1 MDSRLILTFMD
12 GHRLEAS
19 LARPFRSQEN
29 EIEVQLNDNGGRT
42 VFPLDEVCSIGMM
55 GAPDPGGV
63 VGDRECL
70 EEVETVTGERYPVYT
85 DPRQR
90 FSTGFYGS
98 PAEAGTPFRCIFFT
112 SHGIR
117 TRSKERHVGEIL
129 EDRGVLS
136 DADLQETL
144 AAQQELRTRRVGDI
158 IAEAGDIRQEAIETA
173 LRGQGEYCPLKED
186 ARVGDILIAARLI
199 TRAQVDQALDAQAK
213 GRKVRIGALLIE
225 RGLISED
232 QLLTALAIKF
242 RMRFIDLD
250 TVTPAPEAL
259 QALTKGIVNQLRVVP
274 LEATPK
280 KIVVATAEPTDS
292 SIVDS
297 LRFITNRSVELV
309 VARSQ
314 QIAAMADKYYNHPE
328 DFVDTLIGKLHDEQL
343 TIVEQPEESR
353 FIEPDSKVIQLVN
366 RILLD
371 AQQRE
376 ASDIHFEPG
385 LRKTPFIVRYRVDGE
400 CFIAHQIPPMHEAA
414 IISRLKIIAKLDIAE
429 HRRPQSGKILLR
441 SENRELEYR
450 LEITP
455 TVGGQEDAVLRL
467 LTASKPLPLEEMGFS
482 PSNLAK
488 FREILTKPYG
498 MILCV
503 GPTGSGKTTTL
514 HSALA
519 QINSPE
525 RKIWT
530 AEDPV
535 EIVQRG
541 LRQVQVNPKIG
552 FTFQEA
558 LRSFLRADPDVIM
571 IGEMRDAETAKTA
584 IAASLTGH
592 LVFSTLHTNSAPET
606 VVRLIE
612 MGMEPYNFADALLGI
627 MAQRLARKL
636 CVKCK
641 VRYHPSPAVYEELV
655 NHYSPEL
662 AREHDLPPY
671 ADTLSFMR
679 RTGCATCNGTGY
691 KGRIALHE
699 ILTGTPGVKDAIKG
713 NAKAEE
719 LRGIGLQEG
728 MRTLKMDGIHKVFQ
742 GITDLDQVMK
752 VCMV

>member
-1 MDSRLILTFMD
+1 MENRLVLVFND
-12 GHRLEAS
+12 GHTLEAS

-29 EIEVQLNDNGGRT
+29 EIEVVPNGGGEKT
-42 VFPLDEVCSIGMM
+42 IFSLDEICSIGIL
-55 GAPDPGGV
+55 GKPVLAPFRDA
-63 VGDRECL
+63 ECL
-70 EEVETVTGERYPVYT
+70 EEVETVTGECCMVHI
-85 DPRQR
+85 DARQR
-90 FSTGFYGS
+90 FRTGFYG
-98 PAEAGTPFRCIFFT
+98 TPVEQNSRFKSIFFT
-112 SHGIR
+112 SHGIKAR
-117 TRSKERHVGEIL
+117 RQERPVGEIL
-129 EDRGVLS
+129 EDRGMLS
-136 DADLQETL
+136 DEDLKETL
-144 AAQQELRTRRVGDI
+144 AAQKELRTRRVGKI
-158 IAEAGDIRQEAIETA
+158 IAETGKIGQETIETVLKSEGA
-173 LRGQGEYCPLKED
+173 YCNIQENS
-186 ARVGDILIAARLI
+186 RVGDILIAAHLV
-199 TRAQVDQALDAQAK
+199 TREQVEQALESQAV
-213 GRKVRIGALLIE
+213 GRKIKIGTLLVE

-250 TVTPAPEAL
+250 SVVPNQEAL
-259 QALTKGIVNQLRVVP
+259 NALSKGMAKQLHVVP
-274 LEATPK
+274 IEVSGK
-280 KIVVATAEPTDS
+280 KIVVATSEPTDS
-292 SIVDS
+292 SVIDR

-314 QIAAMADKYYNHPE
+314 QISSAIDKYYSPPE
-328 DFVDTLIGKLHDEQL
+328 DFVDTLIGELGGENL
-343 TIVEQPEESR
+343 TIVEQPEESK

-385 LRKTPFIVRYRVDGE
+385 IKKVPLIVRYRVDGE
-400 CFIAHQIPPMHEAA
+400 CFIAHKIPPMYKAA
-414 IISRLKIIAKLDIAE
+414 VISRLKIIANLDIAE
-429 HRRPQSGKILLR
+429 RRKPQSGKILLR
-441 SENRELEYR
+441 SGNRELEYR

-455 TVGGQEDAVLRL
+455 TVGGQEDGVLRL
-467 LTASKPLPLEEMGFS
+467 LTSSKPLPLEEMGFS
-482 PSNLAK
+482 PFNLARFK
-488 FREILTKPYG
+488 ETLTKPYG
-498 MILCV
+498 IVLCV

-535 EIVQRG
+535 EIVQQG
-541 LRQVQVNPKIG
+541 LRQVQINQKIG

-584 IAASLTGH
+584 ISASLTGH

-627 MAQRLARKL
+627 IAQRLARKL
-636 CVKCK
+636 CDRCK
-641 VRYHPSPAVYEELV
+641 EPYHPSHDEYDELV
-655 NHYSPEL
+655 NHYGREMFDRHGL
-662 AREHDLPPY
+662 APFTENL
-671 ADTLSFMR
+671 TFMR
-679 RTGCATCNGTGY
+679 KNGCEKCSGTGY

-699 ILTGTPGVKDAIKG
+699 LLTGTPGIKDAIKS
-713 NAKAEE
+713 NTKVEA
-719 LRGIGLQEG
+719 LREIALQEG
-728 MRTLKMDGIHKVFQ
+728 MRTLKMDGIDKIFQ
-742 GITDLDQVMK
+742 GFTDLNQIMK